1 MLSIRAR
8 RGNYAAIMIS
18 QKMESE
24 AQKLISIKSI
34 KTDAC
39 ASGAQGQCYLCAR
52 KNKRRIN
59 VGWERVIKNCN
70 GR

>member
-18 QKMESE
+18 QKKESE

-39 ASGAQGQCYLCAR
+39 TSGAQMKNSHKDSVICVPE
-52 KNKRRIN
+52 KNKRD
-59 VGWERVIKNCN
+59 
-70 GR
+70 GREL